1 MTDAAL
7 DNKAP
12 TPSPRTPHPH
22 MQQPHHDTS
31 SSDGTGATQP
41 PRAAS
46 PPSARGG
53 RASLA
58 SSPRSRRFKPDPVA
72 LNAAN
77 YDPGKGRRGAQRGR
91 ENGRVSPRN
100 KRVGRL
106 KGLPSRR
113 PLPEGFPGPPP
124 PPLPRPA
131 RPQARPFCQYQLTP
145 FVSPA
150 LSLESIY
157 IYTY

>member
-1 MTDAAL
+1 MRVSDLRETCMTDAAL

-12 TPSPRTPHPH
+12 TPSPRTPHQH

-58 SSPRSRRFKPDPVA
+58 SSLRSRRFKPDPVA

-77 YDPGKGRRGAQRGR
+77 YDPAKGPTRGTERKGER
-91 ENGRVSPRN
+91 ESESTEQ
-100 KRVGRL
+100 
-106 KGLPSRR
+106 KGWAP
-113 PLPEGFPGPPP
+113 
-124 PPLPRPA
+124 
-131 RPQARPFCQYQLTP
+131 
-145 FVSPA
+145 
-150 LSLESIY
+150 
-157 IYTY
+157 

>member
-58 SSPRSRRFKPDPVA
+58 SSPRSRRFKPDPRGPERGQ
-72 LNAAN
+72 LR
-77 YDPGKGRRGAQRGR
+77 PGEMADAGHREEGRAG
-91 ENGRVSPRN
+91 E
-100 KRVGRL
+100 
-106 KGLPSRR
+106 
-113 PLPEGFPGPPP
+113 
-124 PPLPRPA
+124 
-131 RPQARPFCQYQLTP
+131 
-145 FVSPA
+145 
-150 LSLESIY
+150 
-157 IYTY
+157 

>member
-1 MTDAAL
+1 MLPSITRLPRPVRARRIRIC
-7 DNKAP
+7 NSPITTRPAP
-12 TPSPRTPHPH
+12 T
-22 MQQPHHDTS
+22 
-31 SSDGTGATQP
+31 
-41 PRAAS
+41 
-46 PPSARGG
+46 G
-53 RASLA
+53 RA
-58 SSPRSRRFKPDPVA
+58 PRNLPAPPLLRQRGVGVRPSRRLPGRVALSPTPVA

-77 YDPGKGRRGAQRGR
+77 YDPRNGRRGAQRGR
-91 ENGRVSPRN
+91 ESGRVSPRN

-113 PLPEGFPGPPP
+113 PLPQGFPGPPP